1 MPFARSADGTRLYYE
16 SQGAGPALL
25 LLAGQCCDH
34 REWERVAQDFTR
46 EFQVIT
52 WDYRGTGQSDKPAA
66 PAYSTRGFAADA
78 IAVLDDLAVERAH
91 VYGVSMGGRVAQW
104 LAIDHAHRLHA
115 LVLGATTPG
124 NAHGVRRSA
133 TADKA
138 LRSTDI
144 AALLETSFTPD
155 WISANRELAK
165 KIGAVWASPLAVH
178 ARRLH
183 YEASEGH
190 DAWDALPG
198 ISKPVLVIHGSD
210 DDVNPAENARL
221 LAQRIPGAELCLL
234 PGARHGYFEEMREAS
249 FAVVRDFLLRNSP

>member
-1 MPFARSADGTRLYYE
+1 MSFARSADGARLYYQT
-16 SQGAGPALL
+16 QGAGPALL

-34 REWERVAQDFTR
+34 REWERVASDFAR
-46 EFQVIT
+46 DFQVIT

-104 LAIDHAHRLHA
+104 LAVDHAQRLVA

-124 NAHGVRRSA
+124 NAYGVRRSA
-133 TADKA
+133 AADKA
-138 LRSTDI
+138 LRSTDVV
-144 AALLETSFTPD
+144 ALLETSFTPT
-155 WISANRELAK
+155 WIAANRELAEN
-165 KIGAVWASPLAVH
+165 IAASWSAPLPAH

-183 YEASEGH
+183 YQASEGH

-198 ISKPVLVIHGSD
+198 ISKPVLVIHGSED
-210 DDVNPAENARL
+210 EINLPENARL
-221 LAQRIPGAELCLL
+221 LAQRIPGAELCIL

-249 FAVVRDFLLRNSP
+249 FAVVHDFLLRHPP

>member
-34 REWERVAQDFTR
+34 REWERVAQDFASD
-46 EFQVIT
+46 FQVIS

-78 IAVLDDLAVERAH
+78 VAVLDAAAIERAH

-104 LAIDHAHRLHA
+104 FAIDHAHRLGA

-124 NAHGVRRSA
+124 NAHGLRRPASV
-133 TADKA
+133 DRA
-138 LRSTDI
+138 LRSTDV
-144 AALLETSFTPD
+144 AALLETSFSPA
-155 WISANRELAK
+155 WIAANPALAQKIAALWSA
-165 KIGAVWASPLAVH
+165 PLPAH

-183 YEASEGH
+183 YQASEGH

-198 ISKPVLVIHGSD
+198 ITSPVLVIHGSD
-210 DDVNPAENARL
+210 DEVNLPANAQL

-249 FAVVRDFLLRNSP
+249 FSVVREFLLRHSP